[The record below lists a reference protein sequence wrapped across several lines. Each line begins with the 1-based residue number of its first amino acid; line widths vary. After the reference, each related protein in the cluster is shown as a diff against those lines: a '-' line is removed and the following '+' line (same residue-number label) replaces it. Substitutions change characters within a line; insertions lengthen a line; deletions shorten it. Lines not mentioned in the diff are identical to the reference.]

1 MELIMSTKLED
12 ELEKA
17 RNDLVELKAE
27 YEEFV
32 YIVSHDLSAPLRQ
45 VEGFVEIITEK
56 HADSFDDK
64 TKRHFELINSGT
76 AKAKQILDAI
86 TRYSRINTVIE
97 PYTLLDLNV
106 VMNDVK
112 DNLSSLIDKHNALF
126 TFDTLPKIQGSRE
139 QIIKVFECLIH
150 NALTY
155 QQVGN
160 QPVIK
165 LSVSD
170 KGDVWQFCINDN
182 GIGVADNNKDK
193 IFKVLRRGVS
203 DKKYAGMG
211 MGLAISKKILQKHH
225 GDIWLDSDLEN
236 GTSFYF
242 TIAKDLQ
249 ND

>member
-1 MELIMSTKLED
+1 MSTKLEG
-12 ELEKA
+12 ELEKVL
-17 RNDLVELKAE
+17 NDLAELKAE

-32 YIVSHDLSAPLRQ
+32 YIVSHDLSAPIRQ

-76 AKAKQILDAI
+76 SKAKQILDAI
-86 TRYSRINTVIE
+86 TGYSRINTIVE

-106 VMNDVK
+106 VMDTVK
-112 DNLSSLIDKHNALF
+112 DNLSSLIDKSNASL
-126 TFDTLPKIQGSRE
+126 TVGTLPKIMGSMK
-139 QIIKVFECLIH
+139 QIIKVFECITH

-155 QQVGN
+155 QKAGN
-160 QPVIK
+160 QPDIK
-165 LSVSD
+165 LSAID

-182 GIGVADNNKDK
+182 GIGVANNNIEK

-211 MGLAISKKILQKHH
+211 MGLAISKKILQKHR
-225 GDIWLDSDLEN
+225 GDIWLDSALES
-236 GTSFYF
+236 GASFYF

-249 ND
+249 NGQ